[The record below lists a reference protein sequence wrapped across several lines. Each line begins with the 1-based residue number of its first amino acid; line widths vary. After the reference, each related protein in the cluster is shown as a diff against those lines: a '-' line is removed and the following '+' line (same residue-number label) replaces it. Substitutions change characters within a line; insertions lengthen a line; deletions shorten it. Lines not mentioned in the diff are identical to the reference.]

1 MTGMIVK
8 AISGFYY
15 VACAEKVYCC
25 KARGSF
31 RNRET
36 SPLVGDRVE
45 FTALENDEGV
55 LETVL
60 PRKNALS
67 RPPVA
72 NIDKLFIVSS
82 FDHPA
87 PNPYLIDK
95 LSAIAFFHDM
105 EPIVVFN
112 KSDCGDF
119 GRFEKIYSLSGLR
132 TYTVSA
138 KSGEGIEGI
147 RKELENSV
155 SAFTG
160 NSGVGKSSILNC
172 LFGDLQLKT
181 GNISEKLG
189 RGRHTTRHT
198 ELFQVGQNAFVAD
211 TPGFS
216 ALDAHSR
223 DYEFKTDL
231 IHFFP
236 DLDNFSDGCR
246 FSSCTHTCEKGCAV
260 TQAVSEGKIAES
272 RHTSYCQLW
281 EEMKDVTAWNSGKK

>member
-1 MTGMIVK
+1 MTGIIVK

-15 VACAEKVYCC
+15 VSFSDQVYCC

-36 SPLVGDRVE
+36 SPLVGDRVD
-45 FTALENDEGV
+45 FTAIEEDEGV
-55 LETVL
+55 IEAIL

-67 RPPVA
+67 RPPIA
-72 NIDKLFIVSS
+72 NLDKLFIVSS

-95 LSAIAFFHDM
+95 LSAIAFYHGM
-105 EPIVVFN
+105 QPVIVFN
-112 KSDCGDF
+112 KSDRGDF
-119 GRFEKIYSLSGLR
+119 RAFEEIYSLSGLP

-138 KSGEGIEGI
+138 KSGEGMQGI
-147 RKELENSV
+147 REELNNSV

-160 NSGVGKSSILNC
+160 NSGVGKSSILNA

-181 GNISEKLG
+181 GAISEKLG

-198 ELFQVGQNAFVAD
+198 ELFRVGENAFVAD

-223 DYEFKTDL
+223 DYEFKTGL
-231 IHFFP
+231 IRFFP
-236 DLDNFSDGCR
+236 DLDAFSDGCR
-246 FSSCTHTCEKGCAV
+246 FSSCTHVCEKGCAV
-260 TQAVSEGKIAES
+260 TQAVKEGRAAES
-272 RHTSYCQLW
+272 RHTSYCQLL
-281 EEMKDVTAWNSGKK
+281 EEMKDVTAWNADKK

>member
-15 VACAEKVYCC
+15 VATTDEMYCC

-45 FTALENDEGV
+45 FAAVEKGEGV
-55 LETVL
+55 IEAIL

-72 NIDKLFIVSS
+72 NLDKLFIVSS
-82 FDHPA
+82 FDRPA

-95 LSAIAFFHDM
+95 LSAIAFYHGM
-105 EPIVVFN
+105 QPIVVFN
-112 KSDCGDF
+112 KSDRGDF
-119 GRFEKIYSLSGLR
+119 GKFEEIYLLSGLPV
-132 TYTVSA
+132 YTVSA
-138 KSGEGIEGI
+138 KSGEGMEKL
-147 RKELENSV
+147 KEELRDSV

-160 NSGVGKSSILNC
+160 NSGVGKSSILNS

-181 GNISEKLG
+181 GDVSEKLG

-198 ELFQVGQNAFVAD
+198 ELFRVAENAFVAD

-223 DYEFKTDL
+223 DYEFKTNL
-231 IHFFP
+231 IRFFP
-236 DLDNFSDGCR
+236 DLDAFSDACR
-246 FSSCTHTCEKGCAV
+246 FSSCTHVCEKGCAV
-260 TQAVSEGKIAES
+260 TEAVAAGKIAKS
-272 RHTSYCQLW
+272 RHTSYCQLL
-281 EEMKDVTAWNSGKK
+281 EEMKDVTAWNTDKK